1 MVCDHVEERDGL
13 RERLGGV
20 VRADI
25 EVGTLRAEICV
36 TRHGLTESASACSG
50 QAGDHAFALVLALP
64 IGADAASRVVAEISA
79 PTRRGS
85 PV

>member
-20 VRADI
+20 VCADI
-25 EVGTLRAEICV
+25 EVGTLRAEICEP
-36 TRHGLTESASACSG
+36 REGLTESASACSS
-50 QAGDHAFALVLALP
+50 QAGDHAFALVPALP

-79 PTRRGS
+79 PTRRWS
-85 PV
+85 SV